1 MFPVRAIVFGVLWAS
16 AGAEAFWPLL
26 TNIYLN
32 GQGRSSS
39 SSICDYYN
47 LWGSQG
53 QNRNPGGN
61 GGGNG
66 WPAGWGATDLDPSR
80 VNGNTATLP
89 GILGLLNRVYPSSVR
104 GTSQSGRPGVVV
116 RVEETNPRGNR
127 GGSNTPSTAS
137 TSADGSRELD
147 YYDQDAPYYYEDDG
161 DYYGQDYTYSDPDED
176 ADTVVYYDTLLQ
188 TETPPTVVQLLQT
201 LYGTRF
207 GTPNTAGSNAC
218 GACAAS
224 MLNMLMGK

>member
-1 MFPVRAIVFGVLWAS
+1 MFLVRAIVIGVLWAS
-16 AGAEAFWPLL
+16 AGAQAFWPLL

-39 SSICDYYN
+39 SSLCDYYN
-47 LWGSQG
+47 LWGSQS

-66 WPAGWGATDLDPSR
+66 WLTGWGTTNLDTTGT
-80 VNGNTATLP
+80 NGNVASLP
-89 GILGLLNRVYPSSVR
+89 GILALMNRVYPSSVR
-104 GTSQSGRPGVVV
+104 GTTQSGRPGVVV
-116 RVEETNPRGNR
+116 RVEETNPLGTR
-127 GGSNTPSTAS
+127 GGSNIPSTAI
-137 TSADGSRELD
+137 TSADGTRELD
-147 YYDQDAPYYYEDDG
+147 YYGQDASYYYGDDG
-161 DYYGQDYTYSDPDED
+161 DYYGQDYTYSDPNED

-188 TETPPTVVQLLQT
+188 TETPPTVIQLLQT

-207 GTPNTAGSNAC
+207 GTTNTAGSDAC

-224 MLNMLMGK
+224 MLNMLMG